1 MMSKKLEPKV
11 LYTSQIKTAKSYK
24 RKQKKK
30 SKEIAL
36 KRFIVMNQNGEFFA
50 GYQRGHFKWSLTYSE
65 AKPLDYIEQF
75 DTIKKHEPLMDII
88 YDYV

>member
-1 MMSKKLEPKV
+1 
-11 LYTSQIKTAKSYK
+11 
-24 RKQKKK
+24 
-30 SKEIAL
+30 
-36 KRFIVMNQNGEFFA
+36 MNQNGEFFA